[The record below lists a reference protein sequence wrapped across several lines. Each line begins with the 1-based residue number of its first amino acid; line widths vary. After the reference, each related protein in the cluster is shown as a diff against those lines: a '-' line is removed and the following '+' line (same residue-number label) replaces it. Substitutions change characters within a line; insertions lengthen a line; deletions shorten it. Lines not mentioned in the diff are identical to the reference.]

1 MKTVGEAVSRV
12 RNIIKAADMD
22 DFITDRII
30 YSLIM
35 KYAAM
40 YIKRQSNQGTGTKFS
55 SLFTRLACVD
65 LIDVDK
71 VEACCDVKSGVLIKR
86 TKDKL
91 PNIMEGPQGPLL
103 RSVSSID
110 GYTEAIR
117 TTPTLYNSMTKTT
130 SFRYNKNTYF
140 WLMDNYIYIPNVEWD
155 SLSLEGIFDGDIAG
169 LTCGDPCVQRQDQL
183 LGIPPELFAEIEQ
196 QVVADFYKSAQIPQD
211 QFISDKQSVFRS

>member
-1 MKTVGEAVSRV
+1 MKTVGEAVSRI
-12 RNIIKAADMD
+12 RSIIKAVDMD
-22 DFITDRII
+22 DFITDRVI
-30 YSLIM
+30 YTLMM
-35 KYAAM
+35 KYASA
-40 YIKRQSNQGTGTKFS
+40 YIKRQSAQGTGTKFS
-55 SLFTRLACVD
+55 SLFTRLGCVN

-71 VEACCDVKSGVLIKR
+71 VEACCEPKSGCTIKR

-110 GYTEAIR
+110 GYSEAIR
-117 TTPTLYNSMTKTT
+117 TTPSLYNSMTKTT
-130 SFRYNKNTYF
+130 VFKYNKNIYY

-155 SLSLEGIFDGDIAG
+155 NLSLEGIFDGGIAG
-169 LTCGDPCVQRQDQL
+169 FSCDDPCLQRQDQL

-211 QFISDKQSVFRS
+211 QFISDKQSVLRS